1 MYICENGERG
11 GWGSAQHGPLAL
23 PQPQKFRKNKKR
35 RNRRCMMRVKKL
47 IMPALILMMLCGCSQ
62 KDVGTSKTN
71 SNESPK
77 DFTIRKDILFDTHTD
92 DYIYI
97 EGKSITLDGNNA
109 HMETDMNND
118 GTKEK
123 FTIRLGHPNG
133 MEVMYYGD
141 TSAAS
146 LLDILIN
153 NPLQNSSAFDD
164 YGDPNPDYYF
174 QLSCYD
180 LDNDGVKEI
189 ILSMGDMS
197 IDEVS
202 LIYRLTDSKDVPL
215 MYVGSIGGQQ
225 NMYITPENHIY
236 APYGTVGLINDYI
249 YKDKRLYVAVEY

>member
-1 MYICENGERG
+1 MGVR
-11 GWGSAQHGPLAL
+11 
-23 PQPQKFRKNKKR
+23 
-35 RNRRCMMRVKKL
+35 KL
-47 IMPALILMMLCGCSQ
+47 IIPALVLMILCGCS
-62 KDVGTSKTN
+62 KKEVDASKTGQ
-71 SNESPK
+71 NEPAK

-133 MEVMYYGD
+133 TEVMYYGD
-141 TSAAS
+141 KSAAN

-153 NPLQNSSAFDD
+153 NPLENSDAFDD
-164 YGDPNPDYYF
+164 IGSPNPDYYF

-180 LDNDGVKEI
+180 LDNDGTKEI

-197 IDEVS
+197 TNETS
-202 LIYRLTDSKDVPL
+202 LIYRITDSSDVPV

-225 NMYITPENHIY
+225 SMYITLENHIY
-236 APYGTVGLINDYI
+236 VPYGTVGLFDDYI
-249 YKDKRLYVAVEY
+249 YTDERLYAAVGY